1 MDSLTRI
8 RWLPGWKHGID
19 KKHISNKMLEIK
31 NWKYWDHLEWTCGAP
46 KHANLYMGN
55 MVVSIK
61 KWMEKWHFSPHFQTQ
76 MDQAEI
82 GAVGP
87 TAEHLS
93 RHCAHRLSK
102 VMPMF
107 SSIHPI
113 QSYPTQNHSPIC
125 QVFQHS
131 FIWCAEACWSHELLR
146 SARTTAMRTPSRF
159 YKAPEKKADFAIDFP
174 NWWASK
180 KRNIKNSQKTYYP
193 ITLNITSPSMIFG
206 VFQSFPVIFPAF
218 YQLHLFRWVEL
229 HPGFVQRHRWDS
241 GGLRRG
247 SLAIPMGKMESHLVI
262 SWFNHTMKKEG
273 SN

>member
-1 MDSLTRI
+1 
-8 RWLPGWKHGID
+8 
-19 KKHISNKMLEIK
+19 
-31 NWKYWDHLEWTCGAP
+31 
-46 KHANLYMGN
+46 
-55 MVVSIK
+55 MVISIK
-61 KWMEKWHFSPHFQTQ
+61 KWMEKLHFSPHFQTQ

-102 VMPMF
+102 VMPTDVF
-107 SSIHPI
+107 LNPPYSILSHP
-113 QSYPTQNHSPIC
+113 NHSPIC

-131 FIWCAEACWSHELLR
+131 FICWCAEACWTHELLR

-159 YKAPEKKADFAIDFP
+159 YKAPEKKADVAIDFP
-174 NWWASK
+174 KWWEYK
-180 KRNIKNSQKTYYP
+180 KRNIKNCQKKP
-193 ITLNITSPSMIFG
+193 IPSPNITSPSIIFG

-229 HPGFVQRHRWDS
+229 HPGLVQRHRWDS
-241 GGLRRG
+241 GGVRRG

-262 SWFNHTMKKEG
+262 CWFNHTMKKEG